1 MKVEDIEH
9 LRILKAALAEEIRD
23 VRRLIEQIAEVILSD
38 EDFALANVDQLQ
50 AFDLAIQRADESAD
64 MLDRLSSGS
73 SPHSAVEAVRL
84 SCVQDRLRAA
94 LKSAA

>member
-1 MKVEDIEH
+1 MKVEDVEH

-23 VRRLIEQIAEVILSD
+23 VRRLIEQIAEVIVAD
-38 EDFALANVDQLQ
+38 EDFALANMEQLQ

-73 SPHSAVEAVRL
+73 SPQSAIDAVRL
-84 SCVQDRLRAA
+84 ASVQDRLRAA